1 MGRVLYFHHYFP
13 ALMYIVML
21 GGKGEG
27 GMEGG
32 EGGREGRKGRGKGGR
47 EGRKGRKETE
57 RQVGI
62 SDH

>member
-27 GMEGG
+27 EREGG
-32 EGGREGRKGRGKGGR
+32 E
-47 EGRKGRKETE
+47 GRKETE
-57 RQVGI
+57 RQAGI
-62 SDH
+62 NGGDRETGRD

>member
-32 EGGREGRKGRGKGGR
+32 EGG
-47 EGRKGRKETE
+47 EGRKGRKGREETE
-57 RQVGI
+57 RQAGI

>member
-21 GGKGEG
+21 GGKE
-27 GMEGG
+27 
-32 EGGREGRKGRGKGGR
+32 EGGREGGEEGEEGKGGR
-47 EGRKGRKETE
+47 EGRKGRKGREETK